1 MRYAIISDVHGNLE
15 ALKSVFKAISR
26 GGVNSI
32 WFLGDAVGYGPN
44 PNECAAILKEKT
56 QFQVAGNHDHA
67 VIGRTDIEYF
77 NPYAKA
83 AIKWTKN
90 IMTEKNASILK
101 DLPITKRIKDEGIL
115 LVHATP
121 KEPQKWHYMFTLQDA
136 RLNFRFFLEKLC
148 FIGHTH
154 QPSIVEH
161 SPRGK
166 LTVYMD
172 SVEIKDNHRY
182 IVNAGSVG
190 QPRDGNPDASY
201 VICSKNSI
209 EVKRVPYDILLTQKK
224 MHEAGLPLPLIERLA
239 YGT

>member
-15 ALKSVFKAISR
+15 ALKSVLKAIGR
-26 GGVNSI
+26 EGVNSI

-44 PNECAAILKEKT
+44 PN
-56 QFQVAGNHDHA
+56 D
-67 VIGRTDIEYF
+67 
-77 NPYAKA
+77 AKA
-83 AIKWTKN
+83 AVKWTKN
-90 IMTEKNASILK
+90 IMTKKNASILK
-101 DLPITKRIKDEGIL
+101 DLPITKRIKDKGIL

-121 KEPQKWHYMFTLQDA
+121 KEPQRWHYMFTLQDA
-136 RLNFRFFLEKLC
+136 RLNFRFFPEKLC

-166 LTVYMD
+166 LTAYMD
-172 SVEIKDNHRY
+172 GVEIKDYHRY

-190 QPRDGNPDASY
+190 QPRDGNPDACY
-201 VICSKNSI
+201 VIYSKNII
-209 EVKRVPYDILLTQKK
+209 EIKRVPYDILLTQKK

-239 YGT
+239 WGT